1 MVFIQPSEPS
11 PGPKYFHMSRR
22 SRRSYGDRRDRN
34 RNRWHRTRA
43 YISASFNL
51 MAQIVY
57 DRDERVDIYV
67 YKGNQAQSKPETKG
81 RSFRAYANSHSILQM
96 NPP

>member
-1 MVFIQPSEPS
+1 
-11 PGPKYFHMSRR
+11 
-22 SRRSYGDRRDRN
+22 
-34 RNRWHRTRA
+34 
-43 YISASFNL
+43 

-67 YKGNQAQSKPETKG
+67 YQGNQAQSKPETKG
-81 RSFRAYANSHSILQM
+81 RSFPAYANSRAVLQL

>member
-1 MVFIQPSEPS
+1 
-11 PGPKYFHMSRR
+11 
-22 SRRSYGDRRDRN
+22 
-34 RNRWHRTRA
+34 
-43 YISASFNL
+43 